1 MRVIVIAWALL
12 ATACGASPAPLEH
25 SNAARHNGVATTGNS
40 VEHDNQSISQQFRTL
55 DEYLAFLERTQGP
68 VDGPFYREV
77 SPGVYELQTGN
88 LRVLGND
95 GDETPAKHRY
105 TREQLEKQFG
115 FAK

>member
-1 MRVIVIAWALL
+1 MRALAVVALLL
-12 ATACGASPAPLEH
+12 ATACGASPGNVQHTDSGRQNIA
-25 SNAARHNGVATTGNS
+25 GKTGKKVDGEQAIN
-40 VEHDNQSISQQFRTL
+40 QQFRTL

-68 VDGPFYREV
+68 VDGPWYREV

>member
-1 MRVIVIAWALL
+1 MRVSAIVWALL
-12 ATACGASPAPLEH
+12 ATACGASPSPVGH
-25 SNAARHNGVATTGNS
+25 SDGARHNVAATTGNS
-40 VEHDNQSISQQFRTL
+40 VDNQQSISQQYRSL
-55 DEYLAFLERTQGP
+55 DEYRAFLERTQGP
-68 VDGPFYREV
+68 VDGPWYRQV
-77 SPGVYELQTGN
+77 APGIYELQTGN